1 MHALVTGAGG
11 FVGRHLVAHLRSL
24 GDEVTTSDPASGGP
38 DLLDGDGWRDL
49 LRSVRPDACY
59 HLAAQAAV
67 GASWDDPVGTFRTN
81 AEGTLHVLAG
91 CAAADV
97 HRVLVV
103 SSADV
108 YGAARPEDLPLSET
122 SPLRP
127 VTPYAASKAAAEQ
140 IALQFHHGHGLGVIR
155 VRPFNHLGPGQD
167 DRFVAAAIARR
178 IAVAERRGG
187 EEIPVGNLGARRD
200 FSDVRDVVR
209 AYRLAVLD
217 GEPGAVYV
225 VASGRSVAVSELADH
240 LISRATTPLRLT
252 VDPALHRPV
261 DVADLVG
268 DPTLLRATT
277 GWTPDHDLGRTLD
290 DLLEDARRW
299 AASHGG

>member
-1 MHALVTGAGG
+1 MRALVTGAGG
-11 FVGRHLVAHLRSL
+11 FVGRHLVAHLRAS
-24 GDEVTTSDPASGGP
+24 GDDVTTTDPVTGGP
-38 DLLDGDGWRDL
+38 DLLDGPGWTEL

-67 GASWDDPVGTFRTN
+67 GTSWTDPVGTFRTN
-81 AEGTLHVLAG
+81 AEGTLNVLAA

-108 YGAARPEDLPLSET
+108 YGATLPEDLPLSES

-140 IALQFHHGHGLGVIR
+140 VALQFHHGHGLGVVR

-178 IAVAERRGG
+178 IAVAERSGAT
-187 EEIPVGNLGARRD
+187 EIPVGNLAARRD

-209 AYRLAVLD
+209 AYRLAVLH
-217 GEPGAVYV
+217 GVPGAVYV
-225 VASGRSVAVSELADH
+225 VASGRSVAVADLADH
-240 LISRATTPLRLT
+240 LVGRATHPLRLT
-252 VDPALHRPV
+252 VDAALHRPV

-268 DPTLLRATT
+268 DATALRTAT
-277 GWTPDHDLGRTLD
+277 GWTPTYDLGRTLD

-299 AASHGG
+299 AASAAD